1 MSTRIIEA
9 DLADPAHAEAILAVL
24 DSYSRDPIGAN
35 QPLAPDAVAR
45 LIDGLRQH
53 PTTLVFLATVDG
65 GAAGIAICFRG
76 FSTFKA
82 KPLINVH
89 DLAVLPERRGQ
100 GIGRKL
106 LEAVEARARELGCG
120 KITLEVR
127 GDNHRARGL
136 YDSFGFGEGPEA
148 PTFFLEK
155 HLG

>member
-1 MSTRIIEA
+1 MSIRVIEA
-9 DLADPAHAEAILAVL
+9 DLENRLHADAILAIL

-35 QPLAPDAVAR
+35 QPLAAEVTAR
-45 LIDGLRQH
+45 LIGALRQH
-53 PTTLVFLATVDG
+53 PTTLVFLAEDDD

-106 LEAVEARARELGCG
+106 LAAVEARARELGCG

-127 GDNHRARGL
+127 ADNHRARGL
-136 YDSFGFGEGPEA
+136 YDSFGFGAGSEVDS
-148 PTFFLEK
+148 FFLEK
-155 HLG
+155 HL